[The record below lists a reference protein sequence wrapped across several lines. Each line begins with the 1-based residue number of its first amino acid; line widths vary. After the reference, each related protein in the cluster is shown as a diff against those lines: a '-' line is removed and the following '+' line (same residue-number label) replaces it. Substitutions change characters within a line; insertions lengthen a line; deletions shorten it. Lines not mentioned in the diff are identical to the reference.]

1 METMFLV
8 EKGKAKCPCI
18 FLFFFSKKEKIVILG
33 LFAYCWVGNSI
44 FSIEKKKRSFS
55 LGVLVL

>member
-8 EKGKAKCPCI
+8 EKSKAKCSCI
-18 FLFFFSKKEKIVILG
+18 FFSKIEKIVILG

-44 FSIEKKKRSFS
+44 FSIERKKRSFS

>member
-8 EKGKAKCPCI
+8 EKSKAKCSCI
-18 FLFFFSKKEKIVILG
+18 FFSKIEKIVILG